1 MLRVSYG
8 AMDAAAGALNTAMNS
23 LTSQLGDLQRKN
35 SDLAAAWQ
43 GCGSDEYQNLAR
55 RFHDQALQVV
65 QDLKPMQ
72 DFLNGSNDGF
82 RAAGK
87 AAQSAF
93 S

>member
-8 AMDAAAGALNTAMNS
+8 AMDTAAGALNTAMNS
-23 LTSQLGDLQRKN
+23 LTSQLADLERKN
-35 SDLAAAWQ
+35 RDLAGAWQ
-43 GCGSDEYQNLAR
+43 GCGSDQYQNLAR
-55 RFHDQALQVV
+55 QFHDQALQVV

-72 DFLNGSNDGF
+72 DFLNGSNDGYM
-82 RAAGK
+82 AAGK